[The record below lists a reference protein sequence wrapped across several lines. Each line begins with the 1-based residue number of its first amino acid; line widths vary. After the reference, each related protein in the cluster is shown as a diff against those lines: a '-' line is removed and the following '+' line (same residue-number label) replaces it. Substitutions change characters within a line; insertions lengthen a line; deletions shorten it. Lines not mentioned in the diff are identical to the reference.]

1 MEIGSK
7 ITCVDQE
14 EFTIIKSMNE
24 AGGQGTLWLV
34 EDHNKNQ
41 YAFKKLKKDKKFI
54 QKKGNIDKIINE
66 NIHQIV
72 ENKGKKDNI
81 KFMLPLK
88 RTKMLQD
95 DTIGYIMHL
104 ANGKS
109 INSILTIPD
118 VITNIPLETKLKILR
133 QVVLSV
139 DILHSIGYCYADIS
153 WGNFMYDFSK
163 ETLYVVDCDNIAS
176 QSDIRNNKANF
187 VSGTGFFVAPEVAFD
202 GKTIDLNT
210 EHYSLAVFIFRFLL
224 NNLISSPYHGYILH
238 REMEGVMPQST
249 FDIADMINEFG
260 LPSDWCVFVFDENNP
275 VNSIRRLIDDY
286 YLKQA
291 NKGQSIKDRIKELE
305 QCISLWNIIPIEI
318 KNLLIETFS
327 NLRNPRRPSTI
338 QWNIAIQQAL
348 SKDNI
353 NINIKQNN
361 DTILSKI
368 NNEVVDI
375 KDNIEIKTKPVRKP
389 FVGQGE
395 IFPTNP
401 QPKKKYKKFEGG
413 KND

>member
-133 QVVLSV
+133 QV
-139 DILHSIGYCYADIS
+139 
-153 WGNFMYDFSK
+153 DFEIYN
-163 ETLYVVDCDNIAS
+163 ET
-176 QSDIRNNKANF
+176 
-187 VSGTGFFVAPEVAFD
+187 E
-202 GKTIDLNT
+202 
-210 EHYSLAVFIFRFLL
+210 
-224 NNLISSPYHGYILH
+224 
-238 REMEGVMPQST
+238 
-249 FDIADMINEFG
+249 
-260 LPSDWCVFVFDENNP
+260 
-275 VNSIRRLIDDY
+275 
-286 YLKQA
+286 
-291 NKGQSIKDRIKELE
+291 
-305 QCISLWNIIPIEI
+305 
-318 KNLLIETFS
+318 
-327 NLRNPRRPSTI
+327 
-338 QWNIAIQQAL
+338 
-348 SKDNI
+348 
-353 NINIKQNN
+353 
-361 DTILSKI
+361 
-368 NNEVVDI
+368 
-375 KDNIEIKTKPVRKP
+375 
-389 FVGQGE
+389 
-395 IFPTNP
+395 
-401 QPKKKYKKFEGG
+401 
-413 KND
+413 